1 MNTEMHYFLSN
12 RVPKNEDLDMARD
25 MLEENTLKYHISKDQ
40 LFSCIHIFLQIF
52 LNRAHLKAYLHS
64 NIH

>member
-12 RVPKNEDLDMARD
+12 RVLKNEDLDMARD
-25 MLEENTLKYHISKDQ
+25 MLEEHTLKYHISKDQ
-40 LFSCIHIFLQIF
+40 LFSCIHIFSQIF
-52 LNRAHLKAYLHS
+52 LNKAHLKVYLHS